1 MSSSSL
7 PDHYKVLGVAKDA
20 QEKDIRTAY
29 RKLVLKCHPDKV
41 QDPTLKAQ
49 KQEEFQKVQQAYELL
64 TDEEERK
71 KYDDQVR
78 LAELREQL
86 RKTAVSSPPRS
97 ASRSASKT
105 RFSTFEVRT
114 ADPHRASSYKASP
127 GVPPQPQDHTR
138 TRDPMRT
145 IWATAI
151 VYIAL
156 RAQGEATLPTWT
168 AAQSETARGNENENG
183 KEIENEKGN
192 EREIVIVSEKE
203 IENENESVSANVSA
217 TRRAKSASAERRPKK
232 RRLFAA
238 PRGMPK
244 TLAERRKP
252 RRRRTTRRN
261 TQSWRLPSMTTATIL
276 FPPSPNPT
284 RRSRVK
290 STMTSSEIE
299 IDPLTATPFP

>member
-86 RKTAVSSPPRS
+86 RKTAVSTPP
-97 ASRSASKT
+97 RSASKT

-114 ADPHRASSYKASP
+114 ADPHRASSYKAAP
-127 GVPPQPQDHTR
+127 GVPPSASKSYAQSRSYEDDLPYSHRVYQTSSSR
-138 TRDPMRT
+138 TR
-145 IWATAI
+145 
-151 VYIAL
+151 
-156 RAQGEATLPTWT
+156 
-168 AAQSETARGNENENG
+168 RGDTTYVDSRS
-183 KEIENEKGN
+183 KRDS
-192 EREIVIVSEKE
+192 ERE
-203 IENENESVSANVSA
+203 
-217 TRRAKSASAERRPKK
+217 RER
-232 RRLFAA
+232 
-238 PRGMPK
+238 
-244 TLAERRKP
+244 ERER
-252 RRRRTTRRN
+252 
-261 TQSWRLPSMTTATIL
+261 
-276 FPPSPNPT
+276 
-284 RRSRVK
+284 
-290 STMTSSEIE
+290 
-299 IDPLTATPFP
+299 